1 MARNAY
7 WTNQD
12 GLVVGFGTRSITK
25 NAGAKIA
32 KGGAVE
38 QIVVEVDLATL
49 TDAVATTDDA
59 VVMGAHIPAG
69 SLLQSA
75 TLFVDV
81 AAVGASAELDIGTYD
96 LDGAAI
102 NAVGIDDGIL
112 TAAMG
117 AGAVVSCDGALV
129 GTVLAADSRIGLSY
143 ETAAF
148 TAGTATLV
156 VEFIPERV

>member
-12 GLVVGFGTRSITK
+12 GLVVGFGTRTITK

-38 QIVVEVDLATL
+38 QMVVEVDLATL
-49 TDAVATTDDA
+49 ADAVATTDDA

-69 SLLQSA
+69 ALLQSA
-75 TLFVDV
+75 TLIVDV
-81 AAVGASAELDIGTYD
+81 AAVGASAVLDIGTYD
-96 LDGAAI
+96 LDGAEI
-102 NAVGIDDGIL
+102 DDDGIDAAVATASL
-112 TAAMG
+112 T
-117 AGAVVSCDGALV
+117 AGAVIACDGALV
-129 GTVLAADSRIGLSY
+129 GTVLAANSRIGLSY
-143 ETAAF
+143 DTAAF